1 MVSFTNERNCN
12 LKWINYY
19 MMNSDWLRRTTV
31 LIGGTGQKEYSVK
44 TLKSLKIKVPSLKE
58 QQKIGEFLS
67 KLDKMINHQS
77 DKIDELKRQ
86 KKAFLQKMFI

>member
-1 MVSFTNERNCN
+1 
-12 LKWINYY
+12 